1 MLLVMTDKELL
12 AMCNDRLTLN
22 EDTGGLTWSR
32 SFGRAKGGSIAGSVS
47 FYGYLTIRMD
57 RKLYQA
63 GRLVFLM
70 VHGYLPPEVDHMD
83 NNPLNNKPS
92 NLRAATRS
100 ENMRNTRSSKNSTS
114 KYLGVHFDRNL
125 GKWRSRIYIKDKSV
139 HLGCFSDEIDA
150 ARSYDVAAVDSFG
163 EFANLN
169 FK

>member
-1 MLLVMTDKELL
+1 MTDKELL
-12 AMCNDRLTLN
+12 AMCNDRLILN
-22 EDTGGLTWSR
+22 KDTGDLTWSR
-32 SFGRAKGGSIAGSVS
+32 SFGRAKGGSVAGSVS
-47 FYGYLTIRMD
+47 FYGYLTVRMD

-63 GRLVFLM
+63 SRLVFLI

-114 KYLGVHFDRNL
+114 KYLGVHFDKAL
-125 GKWRSRIYIKDKSV
+125 GRWRSRIYINGKGV
-139 HLGCFSDEIDA
+139 HLGCFHDEVDA
-150 ARSYDVAAVDSFG
+150 AKSYDSAAVDAFG

-169 FK
+169 F